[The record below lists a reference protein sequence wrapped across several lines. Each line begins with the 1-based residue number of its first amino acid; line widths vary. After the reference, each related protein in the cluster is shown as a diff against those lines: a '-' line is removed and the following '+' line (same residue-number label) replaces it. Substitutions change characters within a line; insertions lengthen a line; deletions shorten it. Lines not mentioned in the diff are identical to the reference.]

1 MKFAADNCANL
12 ILKKATAKMN
22 ITYKGKTR
30 EFTGVEQQKLD
41 AKFARIGKLVDRKG
55 ERKAHVV
62 VTTTRH
68 LQKAEI
74 QMNFEE
80 HPLVGIAS
88 DPDFYQAVCAAVDK
102 LEKQTLKVREKM
114 RDHRGP
120 EIKISSRLEQVPTLA
135 RKSSLKKSPNGG
147 SMNGVAVSA
156 VPAKSR
162 SAKVYRVAN
171 HRHSKPMTLDE
182 AMLKM
187 KSEHDYFAFVDSDSG
202 SVSVLIRRADGHF
215 DLVEG

>member
-1 MKFAADNCANL
+1 
-12 ILKKATAKMN
+12 MN
-22 ITYKGKTR
+22 ISYKGKIR
-30 EFTGVEQQKLD
+30 EFTEIEQKKLD
-41 AKFARIGKLVDRKG
+41 AKFARLGQLVERKG

-62 VTTTRH
+62 VTATRH
-68 LQKAEI
+68 LHKAEI

-88 DPDFYQAVCAAVDK
+88 DPDFYQAISAAVDK

-120 EIKISSRLEQVPTLA
+120 QVKISARLAAELDGVPPSTARAVTKVSRKKPVA
-135 RKSSLKKSPNGG
+135 KSA
-147 SMNGVAVSA
+147 GVASA
-156 VPAKSR
+156 R

-182 AMLKM
+182 ALIKI
-187 KSEHDYFAFVDSDSG
+187 KAEHDYFAFVDSASG
-202 SVSVLIRRADGHF
+202 ACSVLIRRPDGHF

>member
-1 MKFAADNCANL
+1 M
-12 ILKKATAKMN
+12 
-22 ITYKGKTR
+22 
-30 EFTGVEQQKLD
+30 
-41 AKFARIGKLVDRKG
+41 
-55 ERKAHVV
+55 V
-62 VTTTRH
+62 VTATRH
-68 LQKAEI
+68 LHKAEI

-88 DPDFYQAVCAAVDK
+88 DPDFYQAISAAVDK

-120 EIKISSRLEQVPTLA
+120 QVKIASRLEAEPAPAPAVRAA
-135 RKSSLKKSPNGG
+135 RKSKKTAA
-147 SMNGVAVSA
+147 NGVAVVAAAAS
-156 VPAKSR
+156 PR

-187 KSEHDYFAFVDSDSG
+187 KSEHDYFAFVDSSSG
-202 SVSVLIRRADGHF
+202 NVSVLIRRADGHF

>member
-1 MKFAADNCANL
+1 
-12 ILKKATAKMN
+12 MN
-22 ITYKGKTR
+22 ITYKGKIR
-30 EFTGVEQQKLD
+30 EFTDIEQKKLD
-41 AKFARIGKLVDRKG
+41 AKFGRLGQLVDRKG

-62 VTTTRH
+62 VTATRH
-68 LQKAEI
+68 LHKAEI

-88 DPDFYQAVCAAVDK
+88 DPDFYQAISAAVDK

-120 EIKISSRLEQVPTLA
+120 QVKISSRLEVPA
-135 RKSSLKKSPNGG
+135 PAAVRAVKKAKKAAVNGIAV
-147 SMNGVAVSA
+147 VAVESTGRSA
-156 VPAKSR
+156 R

-187 KSEHDYFAFVDSDSG
+187 KSEHDYFAFVDSESG
-202 SVSVLIRRADGHF
+202 NVSVLIRRSDGHF

>member
-1 MKFAADNCANL
+1 
-12 ILKKATAKMN
+12 MN

-30 EFTGVEQQKLD
+30 DFTDLEQKKLD

-62 VTTTRH
+62 VTSTRH

-120 EIKISSRLEQVPTLA
+120 QIKISSLLA
-135 RKSSLKKSPNGG
+135 AEPIPPK
-147 SMNGVAVSA
+147 A
-156 VPAKSR
+156 PAKASKKKAALSNGMVSLAAEANGR
-162 SAKVYRVAN
+162 ASKAAKVYRVAN

-187 KSEHDYFAFVDSDSG
+187 KNEHDYFAFVDSDSG
-202 SVSVLIRRADGHF
+202 AVSVLIRRADGHF

>member
-1 MKFAADNCANL
+1 
-12 ILKKATAKMN
+12 MN
-22 ITYKGKTR
+22 ISYKGKIR
-30 EFTGVEQQKLD
+30 EFTELEQKKLD
-41 AKFARIGKLVDRKG
+41 TKFARLGQLVERKG

-62 VTTTRH
+62 VTATRH
-68 LQKAEI
+68 LHKAEI

-88 DPDFYQAVCAAVDK
+88 DPDFYQAISAAVDK

-120 EIKISSRLEQVPTLA
+120 QVKISSRLAAALDGLPPSAAKPASVKA
-135 RKSSLKKSPNGG
+135 SRKGPAAKP
-147 SMNGVAVSA
+147 VAA
-156 VPAKSR
+156 AGAR

-182 AMLKM
+182 ALIKI
-187 KSEHDYFAFVDSDSG
+187 KAEHDYFAFVDSSSG
-202 SVSVLIRRADGHF
+202 ACSVLIRRPDGHF

>member
-1 MKFAADNCANL
+1 
-12 ILKKATAKMN
+12 MN

-30 EFTGVEQQKLD
+30 EFTGIEQKKLD
-41 AKFARIGKLVDRKG
+41 AKFARLGQLVDRKG

-62 VTTTRH
+62 VTATRH
-68 LQKAEI
+68 LHKAEI

-88 DPDFYQAVCAAVDK
+88 DPDFFQAISTAVDK
-102 LEKQTLKVREKM
+102 LEKQAVKVRAKL

-120 EIKISSRLEQVPTLA
+120 QLKISSRLDVAPPAPLGGKKV
-135 RKSSLKKSPNGG
+135 RKTPAANGIAV
-147 SMNGVAVSA
+147 VAVETNGRTA
-156 VPAKSR
+156 R
-162 SAKVYRVAN
+162 SARVYRVAN

-182 AMLKM
+182 AMIKM
-187 KSEHDYFAFVDSDSG
+187 KAEHDYFAFIDSSSG
-202 SVSVLIRRADGHF
+202 NVSVLVRRPDGHF

>member
-1 MKFAADNCANL
+1 
-12 ILKKATAKMN
+12 MN
-22 ITYKGKTR
+22 ITYKGKIR

-41 AKFARIGKLVDRKG
+41 AKFSRIGQLVDRKG

-62 VTTTRH
+62 VTATRH
-68 LQKAEI
+68 LLKAEI

-88 DPDFYQAVCAAVDK
+88 DPDFYQAVSAAVDK
-102 LEKQTLKVREKM
+102 LEKQTLKVRDKM

-120 EIKISSRLEQVPTLA
+120 QVKISSRLESAPPVKAVKT
-135 RKSSLKKSPNGG
+135 SSLKTSRKKASANGFA
-147 SMNGVAVSA
+147 MVAVELSGHA
-156 VPAKSR
+156 AR

-182 AMLKM
+182 ALLKM
-187 KSEHDYFAFVDSDSG
+187 KSEHKYFAFVDSGSG
-202 SVSVLIRRADGHF
+202 GVSVLIRRPDGHF